1 MKKDRLKIHNAPA
14 HIPSPEEYQEE
25 MFRKVVAVDV
35 YQAGGIAITS
45 SCEALGGIIP
55 SQYSYWSKKIGKSG
69 EYREAMVIAL
79 RAKAKE
85 YKKLAKEMAS

>member
-1 MKKDRLKIHNAPA
+1 MKNRSKIHDGPT

-25 MFRKVVAVDV
+25 MFRKEVEVDV
-35 YQAGGIAITS
+35 YQAGGNAITT
-45 SCEALGGIIP
+45 SCEAVGGITP

-69 EYREAMVIAL
+69 EYTEAMIIAL

-85 YKKLAKEMAS
+85 YKKLAKEMES